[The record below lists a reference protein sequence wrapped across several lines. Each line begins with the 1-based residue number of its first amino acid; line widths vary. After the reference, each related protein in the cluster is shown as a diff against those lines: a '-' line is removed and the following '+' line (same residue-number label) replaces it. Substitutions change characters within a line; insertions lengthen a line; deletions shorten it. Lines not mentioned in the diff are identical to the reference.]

1 MFKVTKDGVIMSNWN
16 ECLAREIAKGLINTG
31 IEGAFDSV
39 AKSTA
44 YDYPSIGVSQWEG
57 NRADKL
63 LCSIPG
69 GEDFAGRSYINI
81 KASGELPMLKDLL
94 DSDAGRQAQLDMLT
108 SDCLNYVEVLQ
119 QVPTLDDTRCIIYAG
134 MWCPTSTWVVKHF
147 LVNRYTHVDLRS
159 LKALNDLFR
168 QNYWVAADVGEMYYI
183 GYKNRADITYQ
194 YVAGID
200 LTTPYGV
207 PAYGFAGNGR

>member
-1 MFKVTKDGVIMSNWN
+1 MSDWN
-16 ECLAREIAKGLINTG
+16 KALAKEIAKGLINTG
-31 IEGAFDSV
+31 IEGGYDSV

-57 NRADKL
+57 NRADEL
-63 LCSIPG
+63 LRAIPG
-69 GEDFAGRSYINI
+69 GEEFVGRTYIDI
-81 KASGELPMLKDLL
+81 KASGELPMLKELL
-94 DSDAGRQAQLDMLT
+94 RSEAGQQAQLDQLAH
-108 SDCLNYVEVLQ
+108 DCMQYVDVLQ

-147 LVNRYTHVDLRS
+147 LANRYMHVDLRS
-159 LKALNDLFR
+159 LEALNKLFK
-168 QNYWVAADVGEMYYI
+168 NYYWVAADVGEMYRA
-183 GYKNRADITYQ
+183 GYANRAEATYQ

-207 PAYGFAGNGR
+207 PAYGYAGNGR